1 MRTPRVCQTCPV
13 IPAEPTSAGGG
24 RSPRRV
30 RIVHLP
36 ASAFRALADG
46 DLAAANAA
54 SPVPLSEYFVTPEWR
69 GTWRMRSAQ
78 VAHDPGSA
86 AWVTGVIWDEEQ
98 QLAVGRAGYHG
109 PPDQAGMVEI
119 GYAVDPAYRRRGY
132 ARAALEA
139 LLQRAAL
146 EPLVTTVR
154 VTISPDNTASY
165 ALASQYGFAEV
176 GEQWDDDDGL
186 EIIYEVPASRHQ

>member
-1 MRTPRVCQTCPV
+1 MAGMRTPRVCQTCPV
-13 IPAEPTSAGGG
+13 IPAEPTNAGGG

-36 ASAFRALADG
+36 APAFRALADG

-86 AWVTGVIWDEEQ
+86 AWVTSSDMP
-98 QLAVGRAGYHG
+98 R
-109 PPDQAGMVEI
+109 
-119 GYAVDPAYRRRGY
+119 
-132 ARAALEA
+132 
-139 LLQRAAL
+139 
-146 EPLVTTVR
+146 
-154 VTISPDNTASY
+154 
-165 ALASQYGFAEV
+165 
-176 GEQWDDDDGL
+176 
-186 EIIYEVPASRHQ
+186 